1 MNSTRSLSNFT
12 ELSISTL
19 TQVIYLVDTS
29 INPLVTLTYD
39 MMDEVD
45 KVFILKIMAKNFSFH
60 NT

>member
-19 TQVIYLVDTS
+19 TQVIYLVDTL

-39 MMDEVD
+39 MMDEVG